1 MKKHLFFIALIA
13 IFSSCESLF
22 PTITSSITGTIK
34 NSTTFE
40 PVAQCLVTMQPGDYS
55 AYTDANGMFKFSKL
69 AKGSYKLEFTKQ
81 GYYDSYLNIELEAGK
96 NEQYTI
102 TIDALP
108 AGSEEGSNNNFEN
121 EDNTDSNFAGGTG
134 SSMEPYQIKTP
145 KQLVNMKNY
154 PDAYFELMNDIDMNG
169 YDWIPFALNKGF
181 NGNNYTISNITVSPY
196 VTKDNVGMFTELGVN
211 GFVKNLT
218 LENISIKH
226 PKLNCVGAIAG
237 YSDGGAT
244 ITNCHIKLTKELL
257 IQGNDIVGGI
267 IGSATGGMTI
277 TNCSVTGIASAVTIS
292 GKSNVGGL
300 AGYYYGSK
308 GGEFSNNHV
317 SANIAAVSAGGGIVG
332 WVRSG
337 SGGSTTCSK
346 LSYKGT
352 LTAHAG
358 TNKEYGFGGIF
369 GDATYVNL
377 LESKADVIINIE
389 SEKKYV
395 GGLIG
400 FGSSDKIIAC
410 YSRGEFKGSITT
422 NSYDDKHM
430 NCFVGYRYNTIQD
443 CYSLMNYPL
452 QGTGSTYTN
461 NYGIYDLVSE
471 YHSPINIAE
480 LMRASNAENAS
491 YWNYNQTWTWNGNA
505 NGKTVSAICPTLDW
519 ENK

>member
-196 VTKDNVGMFTELGVN
+196 VTKDNVGMFTEIGSN
-211 GFVKNLT
+211 SFVKNLT
-218 LENISIKH
+218 LSNISIKH
-226 PKLNCVGAIAG
+226 PKLNRIGAIAG
-237 YSDGGAT
+237 HSSGGT
-244 ITNCHIKLTKELL
+244 VTNCHIKLTKELL

-277 TNCSVTGIASAVTIS
+277 TNCSVTGITSVVTIS
-292 GKSNVGGL
+292 GNKTVGGIV
-300 AGYYYGSK
+300 GSYTPSINS
-308 GGEFSNNHV
+308 GEFSNNHV
-317 SANIAAVSAGGGIVG
+317 SANIAAVSRGGGVIG
-332 WVRSG
+332 Q
-337 SGGSTTCSK
+337 TENTFTYSK

-358 TNKEYGFGGIF
+358 TSNDDSFGGIV
-369 GDATYVNL
+369 GYAKYTTL

-400 FGSSDKIIAC
+400 FGSSDKIRAC
-410 YSRGEFKGSITT
+410 YSLGEINGTITKV
-422 NSYDDKHM
+422 SYDDLYM
-430 NCFVGYRYNTIQD
+430 TSFVGSSRYNEITD

-452 QGTGSTYTN
+452 QGTGSSYTN
-461 NYGIYDLVSE
+461 NYGIYDLTSE
-471 YHSPINIAE
+471 RRSINIAE
-480 LMRASNAENAS
+480 LMRASNAEYAS
-491 YWNYNQTWTWNGNA
+491 YWNYNQTWIWNGNA
-505 NGKTVSAICPTLDW
+505 NGKTVSATCPTLDW